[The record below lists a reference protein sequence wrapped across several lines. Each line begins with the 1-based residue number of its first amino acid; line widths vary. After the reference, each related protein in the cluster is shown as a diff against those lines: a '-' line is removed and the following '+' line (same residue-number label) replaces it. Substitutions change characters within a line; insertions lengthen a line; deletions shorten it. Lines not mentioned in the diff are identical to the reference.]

1 MRKPDKE
8 ILELLN
14 TDPQHGMYYIVKN
27 YTGLLW
33 KIGEYYLENAED
45 IKECINDT
53 FTDFYMQR
61 ERFDQN
67 KGTLAAYLS
76 EIMRKKAISTYRKN
90 RGRKTEVLDETISS
104 DEDLFRNIE
113 NKIDVE
119 KLLESLK
126 EEELLIIRMKYYENM
141 TVQEIADSLNLPYET
156 VKKRHQ
162 RSLSKMRRLLLPLLI
177 FAAAALL
184 TACAISVL
192 RHFGILPEYGINENK
207 EERIY
212 GLKEKVSIENQI
224 YTLSIDNAYYINGEL
239 IVQSNCYPKNMTV
252 QELMQNES
260 PSITE
265 KAIIGDPEDIVFS
278 PEYPDS
284 QIQIYNNVNVVRQKD
299 GKEYLGFDFNAQV
312 TNPPED
318 EEWKLILK
326 KGSTE
331 LEFILEEKK
340 AEKIEPYIHQT
351 EEGGGVLMI
360 PRREN
365 EELILSIYPLN
376 TGKYKILPSLIY
388 GIQGENSGEQLTI
401 TDSEGTTY
409 EGTCM
414 NYFPNSSVTFF
425 DWNFGKVAPGDYTLH
440 IPYLQMKSEMTD
452 DTKIH
457 IDLEKEEWDDK
468 TLEAPGATVSILS
481 CEKLDVEYGDPLPF
495 NPEISGPKQALK
507 GGNYYLL
514 KLKTEMHDENY
525 QLMSIMPVLNA
536 EYAEG
541 WDETSVLPEAN
552 AAPEEQMLWAATS
565 SVSLYRKDLDEGIT
579 EYLLQ
584 IREGVLDPSQATISL
599 TSDENS
605 FIYELGMVYKESFEL
620 PFTVK

>member
-1 MRKPDKE
+1 
-8 ILELLN
+8 
-14 TDPQHGMYYIVKN
+14 
-27 YTGLLW
+27 
-33 KIGEYYLENAED
+33 
-45 IKECINDT
+45 
-53 FTDFYMQR
+53 
-61 ERFDQN
+61 
-67 KGTLAAYLS
+67 
-76 EIMRKKAISTYRKN
+76 
-90 RGRKTEVLDETISS
+90 
-104 DEDLFRNIE
+104 
-113 NKIDVE
+113 
-119 KLLESLK
+119 
-126 EEELLIIRMKYYENM
+126 
-141 TVQEIADSLNLPYET
+141 
-156 VKKRHQ
+156 
-162 RSLSKMRRLLLPLLI
+162 
-177 FAAAALL
+177 
-184 TACAISVL
+184 
-192 RHFGILPEYGINENK
+192 
-207 EERIY
+207 
-212 GLKEKVSIENQI
+212 
-224 YTLSIDNAYYINGEL
+224 
-239 IVQSNCYPKNMTV
+239 
-252 QELMQNES
+252 MQNES

-284 QIQIYNNVNVVRQKD
+284 QVQIYNNVNVVRQKD

-326 KGSTE
+326 KGSVE

-351 EEGGGVLMI
+351 KEGGGVLMI

-388 GIQGENSGEQLTI
+388 GIQGENSDEQLTI

-552 AAPEEQMLWAATS
+552 AAPEEQILWAATS
-565 SVSLYRKDLDEGIT
+565 SVSLYRKDLEKGIT

-599 TSDENS
+599 TNDENS